1 MEVFLL
7 VHPSREGLGHLVG
20 VVVEI
25 FAVER
30 LADIDPDLAAVET
43 VERVRL
49 LGCSGPDLVSACDVD
64 GNHGNAGLDGE
75 VSGTVLHLGEFTGV
89 GTCAFGEDEADVAF
103 LDFLLSLD
111 ETSDGVAVAV
121 DCDASADSHDET
133 SEFAVVCL
141 KVGSCEAAHIFEMSL
156 REIVDDKNAVG
167 VTLVV
172 GCDNVGI
179 VLGEILSADTF
190 HVAEKVSQE
199 EKSVF
204 GYYVPKTSFGR
215 IFLIQVLMMICF

>member
-7 VHPSREGLGHLVG
+7 VHPSGEGLGHLVG

-30 LADIDPDLAAVET
+30 LADVDPDLAAVET
-43 VERVRL
+43 VERMRL
-49 LGCSGPDLVSACDVD
+49 LGCSGPDLVSTCDID

-75 VSGTVLHLGEFTGV
+75 VSGAVLHLGEFTGV

-103 LDFLLSLD
+103 LDFLLGLD

-133 SEFAVVCL
+133 AEFAVVCL
-141 KVGSCEAAHIFEMSL
+141 KVGSCKAAHIFEMSL

-167 VTLVV
+167 ITLVV

-179 VLGEILSADTF
+179 VFREILSADTF
-190 HVAEKVSQE
+190 HVAEKV
-199 EKSVF
+199 
-204 GYYVPKTSFGR
+204 GYFSSR
-215 IFLIQVLMMICF
+215 CLW

>member
-1 MEVFLL
+1 VEVFLL
-7 VHPSREGLGHLVG
+7 VHPGGEGFGHLVG
-20 VVVEI
+20 VVVEV
-25 FAVER
+25 FAVEG
-30 LADIDPDLAAVET
+30 LADVDSDLAAVET
-43 VERVRL
+43 VERVGL

-75 VSGTVLHLGEFTGV
+75 VSGAVLHLGELAGV
-89 GTCAFGEDEADVAF
+89 GTGAFREDEADVAF
-103 LDFLLSLD
+103 LDFLLGLD

-133 SEFAVVCL
+133 AEFAVVGL
-141 KVGSCEAAHIFEMSL
+141 KVGSCEAAHVFEVSL

-172 GCDNVGI
+172 GCDNVG
-179 VLGEILSADTF
+179 VLLGEILSADTF
-190 HVAEKVSQE
+190 HVAEDVGQDE
-199 EKSVF
+199 ESVF

-215 IFLIQVLMMICF
+215 ILLIQMLMVICF

>member
-1 MEVFLL
+1 M
-7 VHPSREGLGHLVG
+7 G
-20 VVVEI
+20 VIVEI

-30 LADIDPDLAAVET
+30 LAYVDPDLAAVET
-43 VERVRL
+43 IERMRL
-49 LGCSGPDLVSACDVD
+49 LGCSGPDLVSTCNVD

-75 VSGTVLHLGEFTGV
+75 VSGAVLHLGEFTGV

-103 LDFLLSLD
+103 LDFLLGLD

-133 SEFAVVCL
+133 AEFAVVCL
-141 KVGSCEAAHIFEMSL
+141 KVGSCKAAHIFEMSL

-179 VLGEILSADTF
+179 VFREILSADTF

-215 IFLIQVLMMICF
+215 IFLIQVLMVICF